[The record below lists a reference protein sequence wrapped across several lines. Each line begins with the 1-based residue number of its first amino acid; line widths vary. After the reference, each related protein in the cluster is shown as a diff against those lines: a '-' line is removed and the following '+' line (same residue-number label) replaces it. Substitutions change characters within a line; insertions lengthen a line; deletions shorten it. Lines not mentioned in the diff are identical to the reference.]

1 MLGMALFGT
10 LYSIYLTYLE
20 IWVIR
25 AVCIWCVSSAVLIAV
40 LMLLSVQP
48 AVEALDALGD
58 DEYID
63 EPS

>member
-10 LYSIYLTYLE
+10 LYSIYLTYIE

-25 AVCIWCVSSAVLIAV
+25 AVCLWCVSSAVLITL

-48 AVEALDALGD
+48 VVEALDSLGE
-58 DEYID
+58 DEYIED
-63 EPS
+63 